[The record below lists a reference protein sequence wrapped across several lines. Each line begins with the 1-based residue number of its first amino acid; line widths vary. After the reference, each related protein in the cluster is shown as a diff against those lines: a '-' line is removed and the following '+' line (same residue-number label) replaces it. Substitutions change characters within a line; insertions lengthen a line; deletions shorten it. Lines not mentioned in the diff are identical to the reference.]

1 MMKQSIH
8 FFINKGESQ
17 YVAECVELA
26 IVTQGTTLDELFA
39 NIKEATDLHLEVE
52 SPAHFGLVPS
62 PLISVNYE
70 FLKV

>member
-1 MMKQSIH
+1 MKQAIH
-8 FFINKGESQ
+8 YFINKGESQ
-17 YVAECVELA
+17 YVAECAELA
-26 IVTQGTTLDELFA
+26 IVTQGNTLDELFA

-52 SPAHFGLVPS
+52 SPDNFGLVPS

>member
-1 MMKQSIH
+1 MKQSIH
-8 FFINKGESQ
+8 YFINKGESQ

-52 SPAHFGLVPS
+52 SPGYFGLVPS